1 MKRVDW
7 SLPVRVF
14 VIGILFSVASC
25 NIEKQP
31 EIPSFSDN
39 YKGWVEVLSSDN
51 FEGRAPTTPGG
62 KKTKAFIEAEF
73 RRIGLKPANN
83 GSFRQSV
90 PLIET
95 TSDNFT
101 PIWIKTE
108 KDSVSFSLPDDFM
121 IGSVLMTD
129 SISLENSEMIF
140 VGYGIVAP
148 EYSWNDY
155 EGIDVEGKT
164 VVMLVNDPGFEL
176 QNEDL
181 FTGRAMTYYGRW
193 TYKFEEA
200 ARQGAAAA
208 LIVHET
214 EPASY
219 GWDVVRNSW
228 SGPQYRVGG
237 NNNQPFL
244 EMQGWI
250 QNFVADSIFGLSG
263 YSLDELRKQALSQN
277 FQPLHLAMNLTLS
290 FTNTFTI
297 TESDN
302 IIGYLEGSQFPD
314 ETIIYMAHWDHL
326 GKIETPEGDQIYHG
340 AIDNATGT
348 AAIMAIAEKFA
359 ALDPP
364 PARSVV
370 FMALTAEE
378 SGLIGSEYYALN
390 PLFEIEKTVG
400 GINIDGLNV
409 YGPTRDVSVVG
420 YGTSTIQDIL
430 LKHAKNQQRILIPEK
445 FPERGGFYRSDH
457 FNLVK
462 VGVPMIY
469 ANSGDDYIGKNQ
481 RYVDMVKE
489 DVEGRYHTV
498 NDVIND
504 LWNWKGI
511 DQNLWL
517 FYEVGKDVA
526 NSRKWPVWNEGT
538 EFKAIREETN
548 DLRN

>member
-1 MKRVDW
+1 MRQVGK
-7 SLPVRVF
+7 SLFTVMFIVG
-14 VIGILFSVASC
+14 VLLSVTSC
-25 NIEKQP
+25 TREKQP
-31 EIPSFSDN
+31 EIPVFSN
-39 YKGWVEVLSSDN
+39 KYKEWVEVLSSDN

-73 RRIGLKPANN
+73 RNIGLKPANN

-90 PLIET
+90 PLVET

-101 PIWIKTE
+101 NMWIKGLQ
-108 KDSVSFSLPDDFM
+108 DSISLSLPDDFM
-121 IGSVLMTD
+121 IGSVQLTD
-129 SISLENSEMIF
+129 SISLQNSNMVF

-148 EYSWNDY
+148 EYNWNDY
-155 EGIDVEGKT
+155 EGIDVKGKT
-164 VVMLVNDPGFEL
+164 VVMLVNDPGYEL
-176 QNEDL
+176 QTEDL

-193 TYKFEEA
+193 TYKFDEA

-208 LIVHET
+208 IIVHET

-237 NNNQPFL
+237 SNNQTFL

-250 QNFVADSIFGLSG
+250 QSFVADSIFQLAG
-263 YSLDELRKQALSQN
+263 YSLDELRQQALSEN
-277 FQPLHLAMNLTLS
+277 FTPIDLAFNLS
-290 FTNTFTI
+290 VAFTNTYTMA
-297 TESDN
+297 ESDN
-302 IIGYLEGSQFPD
+302 IVGYVEGSLHPE
-314 ETIIYMAHWDHL
+314 ETVIYMAHWDHL
-326 GKIETPEGDQIYHG
+326 GKTETDEGVQIYHG

-359 ALDPP
+359 AMDPP

-390 PLFEIEKTVG
+390 PLFEIEKTAG

-409 YGPTRDVSVVG
+409 YGPTHDVSVVG
-420 YGTSTIQDIL
+420 YGTSTFQDIL
-430 LKHAKNQQRILIPEK
+430 QKHAKDQNRTLVPEK
-445 FPERGGFYRSDH
+445 YPERGGFYRSDH

-481 RYVDMVKE
+481 RYIDMVKE
-489 DVEGRYHTV
+489 DVAGRYHSV
-498 NDVIND
+498 NDVVND

-517 FYEVGKDVA
+517 FYQVGKDLA
-526 NSRKWPVWNEGT
+526 NSRQWPVWNEGT
-538 EFKAIREETN
+538 EFKALREES
-548 DLRN
+548 DDIRN

>member
-1 MKRVDW
+1 M
-7 SLPVRVF
+7 
-14 VIGILFSVASC
+14 
-25 NIEKQP
+25 EKQP
-31 EIPSFSDN
+31 EIPVFSDS
-39 YKGWVEVLSSDN
+39 YKEWVEILSSEN

-73 RRIGLKPANN
+73 RKMGLKPANN
-83 GSFRQSV
+83 GSFRQTV

-95 TSDNFT
+95 TSDNFSKM
-101 PIWIKTE
+101 WIKGLQ
-108 KDSVSFSLPDDFM
+108 DSISLSLPNDFM
-121 IGSVLMTD
+121 IGSVQMTD
-129 SISLENSEMIF
+129 SISLENSNMVF

-148 EYSWNDY
+148 EYNWNDY
-155 EGIDVEGKT
+155 EGIDVRDKT
-164 VVMLVNDPGFEL
+164 VVILVNDPGYEL

-214 EPASY
+214 DPASY

-244 EMQGWI
+244 AMQGWI
-250 QNFVADSIFGLSG
+250 QSFIADSIFQLAG
-263 YSLDELRKQALSQN
+263 YSLDALRQKALSEQ
-277 FQPLHLAMNLTLS
+277 FVPVNLSLNLS
-290 FTNTFTI
+290 VAFTNSYRMA
-297 TESDN
+297 ESDN
-302 IIGYLEGSQFPD
+302 IVGYVEGSVNPQ
-314 ETIIYMAHWDHL
+314 ETVIYMAHWDHL
-326 GKIETPEGDQIYHG
+326 GKTETADGVQVYPG

-359 ALDPP
+359 AMDPP

-378 SGLIGSEYYALN
+378 SGLIGSEHYALN
-390 PLFEIEKTVG
+390 PLFEIEKTAG

-409 YGPTRDVSVVG
+409 YGPTHDISVVG
-420 YGTSTIQDIL
+420 YGNSSLQDL
-430 LKHAKNQQRILIPEK
+430 LEKHARDQNRSLVPEK
-445 FPERGGFYRSDH
+445 YPERGGFYRSDH

-469 ANSGDDYIGKNQ
+469 ANSGDDYIGKSQ

-489 DVEGRYHTV
+489 DVAGRYHSV
-498 NDVIND
+498 NDVINN

-517 FYEVGKDVA
+517 FFNVGKDLA
-526 NSRKWPVWNEGT
+526 NSRKWPVWNEGM
-538 EFKAIREETN
+538 EFKALREES
-548 DLRN
+548 DEIRN

>member
-1 MKRVDW
+1 MRQVGK
-7 SLPVRVF
+7 SLFTALLIFGVLLS
-14 VIGILFSVASC
+14 VISC
-25 NIEKQP
+25 SMEKQP
-31 EIPSFSDN
+31 EIPVFSDN
-39 YKGWVEVLSSDN
+39 YKEWVEILSSDN

-73 RRIGLKPANN
+73 RRMGLKPANN

-90 PLIET
+90 PLVET

-101 PIWIKTE
+101 NMWIKSAQ
-108 KDSVSFSLPDDFM
+108 DSISLALPDDIM
-121 IGSVLMTD
+121 IGSVQLTD
-129 SISLENSEMIF
+129 TISLQNSNMVF

-148 EYSWNDY
+148 EYNWNDY
-155 EGIDVEGKT
+155 EGIDVKGKT

-176 QNEDL
+176 QDEDL

-208 LIVHET
+208 IIVHET

-244 EMQGWI
+244 QMQGWMQSFI
-250 QNFVADSIFGLSG
+250 ADSIFQLAG
-263 YSLDELRKQALSQN
+263 YSLDELRQKALSKN
-277 FQPLHLAMNLTLS
+277 FTPVDFALDLS
-290 FTNTFTI
+290 VAFTNTYTMA
-297 TESDN
+297 ESDN
-302 IIGYLEGSQFPD
+302 IVGYVEGSVHPE
-314 ETIIYMAHWDHL
+314 ETVIYMAHWDHL
-326 GKIETPEGDQIYHG
+326 GKTETEEGVQIYHG

-359 ALDPP
+359 VMDPP

-390 PLFEIEKTVG
+390 PLFEIEKTAG

-420 YGTSTIQDIL
+420 YGTSTFQDIL
-430 LKHAKNQQRILIPEK
+430 QKHAKDQNRNLIPDK
-445 FPERGGFYRSDH
+445 YPERGGFYRSDH

-469 ANSGDDYIGKNQ
+469 ANSGDDYIGRSQ
-481 RYVDMVKE
+481 RYIDMIKE
-489 DVEGRYHTV
+489 DAAGRYHSV
-498 NDVIND
+498 NDVVNE
-504 LWNWKGI
+504 LWKWDGI

-517 FYEVGKDVA
+517 FYQVGLDLA
-526 NSRKWPVWNEGT
+526 NSRQWPVWNEGT
-538 EFKAIREETN
+538 EFKATREES
-548 DLRN
+548 DEIRN